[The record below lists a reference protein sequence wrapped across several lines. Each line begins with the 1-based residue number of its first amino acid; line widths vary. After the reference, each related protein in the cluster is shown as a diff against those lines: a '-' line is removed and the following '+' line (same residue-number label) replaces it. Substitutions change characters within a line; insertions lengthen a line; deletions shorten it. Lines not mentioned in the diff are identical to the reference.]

1 MSEVGPSRAA
11 VRRGTD
17 ARARRMIVLIAAIAV
32 APVVLAWFAYHYWPR
47 TARTNYGELLSAHTL
62 PHITGTTLAGAA
74 FDSVALRGKWLVLY
88 AAPGG
93 CDSTCGQALY
103 ASRQA
108 RTIQNAERERVQ
120 RVWLLTDAATPAQA
134 LLAEHPDL
142 AVARVAPAAL
152 APLPRGLAVMYL
164 VDPLG
169 NLVLAWPANPDIKA
183 MSKDLSKLLHASQIG

>member
-1 MSEVGPSRAA
+1 MSAPGSPAA
-11 VRRGTD
+11 RSGTD

-32 APVVLAWFAYHYWPR
+32 APVILAWFAYHFWPR
-47 TARTNYGELLSAHTL
+47 TARTNYGELLPAQTL
-62 PHITGTTLAGAA
+62 PHITGSALAGGA
-74 FDSVALRGKWLVLY
+74 FDSSTLRGKWLVLF
-88 AAPGG
+88 AAPGS
-93 CDSTCGQALY
+93 CDPECRQALY

-108 RTIQNAERERVQ
+108 RTIQNAERDRVQ
-120 RVWLLTDAATPAQA
+120 RVWLLTDSATPPPA

-142 AVARVAPAAL
+142 AVARVAPAPL
-152 APLPRGLAVMYL
+152 AALPRGLTVMYL

>member
-1 MSEVGPSRAA
+1 MSGAGSAA
-11 VRRGTD
+11 ARRGTD

-47 TARTNYGELLSAHTL
+47 TARTNYGELLSAQTL
-62 PHITGTTLAGAA
+62 PQITGTTLAGAP
-74 FDSVALRGKWLVLY
+74 FDSSALRGKWVVLY
-88 AAPGG
+88 AAPGA
-93 CDSTCGQALY
+93 CDAVCQQALY

-108 RTIQNAERERVQ
+108 RTIQNAERDRVQ
-120 RVWLLTDAATPAQA
+120 RVWLLTDGATPPQA
-134 LLAEHPDL
+134 LLALHPDL
-142 AVARVAPAAL
+142 ATARVAPAAL
-152 APLPRGLAVMYL
+152 VPLPRGLAVMYL

>member
-1 MSEVGPSRAA
+1 
-11 VRRGTD
+11 
-17 ARARRMIVLIAAIAV
+17 MIVLIAAIAV
-32 APVVLAWFAYHYWPR
+32 APVILAWFAYHYWPR
-47 TARTNYGELLSAHTL
+47 TARTNYGDLLPAQTL

-74 FDSVALRGKWLVLY
+74 FDSAALRGKWVVLY

-93 CDSTCGQALY
+93 CDPVCQQALY

-108 RTIQNAERERVQ
+108 RTIQNAERDRVQ
-120 RVWLLTDAATPAQA
+120 RVWLLTDAATPAPA

-142 AVARVAPAAL
+142 SAARVAPAAL
-152 APLPRGLAVMYL
+152 SALPRGLAVMYL